1 MYFVLALRSAFRNEL
16 SYGAKTPID
25 TVCITPVCNDRCL
38 RVYAPSSLSLS
49 LPLSLS
55 LSCTRTYAAFH
66 EETACAPFHLYGHT
80 RVFNLVRGS
89 SVVTE
94 CHRAI
99 TIRPSCRVSHQFATP
114 CSFPR
119 RRDRGSIG
127 FRESRS
133 RSKRDY
139 IRYAYTIERI

>member
-38 RVYAPSSLSLS
+38 RVCAILSLSLS
-49 LPLSLS
+49 LLLVRTPHF
-55 LSCTRTYAAFH
+55 TRKPHVPRSIYTD
-66 EETACAPFHLYGHT
+66 TP
-80 RVFNLVRGS
+80 VFNLVRGS

-99 TIRPSCRVSHQFATP
+99 TIRPSCRVSHQFATRVRFLADP
-114 CSFPR
+114 TRFADETISRP
-119 RRDRGSIG
+119 
-127 FRESRS
+127 SRS
-133 RSKRDY
+133 RSNGNGIMIIAADLATMRG
-139 IRYAYTIERI
+139 R